1 MKEVPE
7 NIDKSSQPPPPPYV
21 ANPLALPDPPRRRQ
35 RRSCDACR
43 RSKRA
48 CDAERFADF
57 TGQSCSNCL
66 RKNQACT
73 FNWLKATANSNQ
85 EPQRKRTR
93 SGTQSSNDSIEE
105 STNQHHGFQGNAS
118 FEVADRRRRWEKS
131 FGEEE
136 DQDDDS
142 NNMPPEDID
151 NKMSGS
157 SYAGDLVPVRSR
169 KSYGRGPFSSSS
181 HSQRSSFDGRFRDKR
196 AMGEGSF
203 QFKDMLLGERSSRG
217 FVTNGL
223 LRIYNDSMENALSCW
238 LTEHNCPYILQKHK
252 PSVLSAGRANR
263 EWGSSW
269 GNRMYNR
276 VIQLDRAYNSIRI
289 RALTAEEERTASKA
303 LNMAVVAFA
312 SQWAQAGDRGSRAR
326 PTDYN
331 FSTDEF
337 PESNYFERSM
347 QEGLWHQTSQ
357 ILHRAAGI
365 DSFRVVF
372 AMIIF
377 SLTQRPLDISR
388 PFPYSV
394 SQLKAKYEYFKSIIQ
409 DDEAPIFLELALR
422 QMMAQRRA
430 LERAEQAM
438 PRTADGEF
446 QDPLRQEDRDTFNL
460 LYWLGVI
467 FDTLSATISQRT
479 VVVDDEDC
487 ELPRQ
492 ESRKPAQPTPPAVA
506 TSASTSW
513 PVIPNMFNTQFHPVP
528 PDATIEVPT
537 VDSEASKNPEDNK
550 VWGNLFMRNPDSQA
564 DPEATRWPCSYT
576 LAASTLS
583 SAAPVKVLL
592 YRRVSQIQT
601 LVSRRASAYKIE
613 SAINAAFQV
622 YTHWSRT
629 YAPFISD
636 CITHHATLPTRIQSW
651 YILLAGHWHLGI
663 FLLSDLL
670 HAIDSAALSLP
681 NERACRLAANLVATL
696 RRQNA
701 VAVADLSLASIHSA
715 TQSEEEFAAAAAAAA
730 GGVRSEFHFALGEA
744 ALLTE
749 PWTVVFVRSLCKAGY
764 ILVSIAASTDSTREE
779 REQAQSRCG
788 DCIEG
793 LWLLGRKS
801 DMAFLAARCLSSML
815 DDAVMEMGSR
825 SAATTTTTA
834 TTEDEDEGGRT
845 SASEKSPAPGAG
857 AAPMIAATAHS
868 TSFFQN
874 WGIDDIMG
882 DTHTQSHAGALQP
895 GQQQQQPNYPH
906 PHPPPPSSYQGS
918 AASYPDSKAQ
928 LPLTDSD
935 ILDFQA
941 PLDLDGTG
949 VWDFNMQ
956 S

>member
-1 MKEVPE
+1 
-7 NIDKSSQPPPPPYV
+7 
-21 ANPLALPDPPRRRQ
+21 
-35 RRSCDACR
+35 
-43 RSKRA
+43 
-48 CDAERFADF
+48 
-57 TGQSCSNCL
+57 
-66 RKNQACT
+66 
-73 FNWLKATANSNQ
+73 
-85 EPQRKRTR
+85 
-93 SGTQSSNDSIEE
+93 
-105 STNQHHGFQGNAS
+105 
-118 FEVADRRRRWEKS
+118 
-131 FGEEE
+131 
-136 DQDDDS
+136 
-142 NNMPPEDID
+142 
-151 NKMSGS
+151 
-157 SYAGDLVPVRSR
+157 
-169 KSYGRGPFSSSS
+169 
-181 HSQRSSFDGRFRDKR
+181 
-196 AMGEGSF
+196 
-203 QFKDMLLGERSSRG
+203 MLLGERSSRG

-238 LTEHNCPYILQKHK
+238 LTEHNCPYTLQKHK
-252 PSVLSAGRANR
+252 PSALSAGRANR
-263 EWGSSW
+263 EWGSIW

-326 PTDYN
+326 PTDFN

-337 PESNYFERSM
+337 PESNHFERSM

-438 PRTADGEF
+438 SRTADGEF

-460 LYWLGVI
+460 LYWLGVM
-467 FDTLSATISQRT
+467 FDTLSATISERT

-487 ELPRQ
+487 ELPRP
-492 ESRKPAQPTPPAVA
+492 ESHKPTQPTPPPAA
-506 TSASTSW
+506 TSASTAW

-528 PDATIEVPT
+528 PDPTIDAATVE
-537 VDSEASKNPEDNK
+537 SEAFKNPEDNK
-550 VWGNLFMRNPDSQA
+550 VWGNLFMRSPDSQA
-564 DPEATRWPCSYT
+564 DPGATRWPCSYK

-601 LVSRRASAYKIE
+601 LVSRRASADKIE

-622 YTHWSRT
+622 YTHWTRT

-670 HAIDSAALSLP
+670 HTIDTAALSLP

-701 VAVADLSLASIHSA
+701 LAVADLSLASIHSA
-715 TQSEEEFAAAAAAAA
+715 AQSEEDFAAAAAAAA
-730 GGVRSEFHFALGEA
+730 GGVRSEFHFALSEA

-749 PWTVVFVRSLCKAGY
+749 PWTVVFVRSLCRAGY

-779 REQAQSRCG
+779 REQARARCG

-793 LWLLGRKS
+793 LWYLGRKS
-801 DMAFLAARCLSSML
+801 DMAFLAARCLSNML
-815 DDAVMEMGSR
+815 DDAVMEMGGR
-825 SAATTTTTA
+825 SATATTTAAA
-834 TTEDEDEGGRT
+834 TTEDEDGGRM
-845 SASEKSPAPGAG
+845 SGSEESPTATGAG
-857 AAPMIAATAHS
+857 AAPINTADTS
-868 TSFFQN
+868 SFFQT
-874 WGIDDIMG
+874 WGLDDIMT
-882 DTHTQSHAGALQP
+882 DTTHSHPQSHATAPPPPPPPPSSSGYHQHQHQP
-895 GQQQQQPNYPH
+895 PNNFSP
-906 PHPPPPSSYQGS
+906 PPPPPSSYQGS
-918 AASYPDSKAQ
+918 VAISYPDSESQ
-928 LPLTDSD
+928 LPLADSD
-935 ILDFQA
+935 ILDFQP
-941 PLDLDGTG
+941 PLNLDGSG